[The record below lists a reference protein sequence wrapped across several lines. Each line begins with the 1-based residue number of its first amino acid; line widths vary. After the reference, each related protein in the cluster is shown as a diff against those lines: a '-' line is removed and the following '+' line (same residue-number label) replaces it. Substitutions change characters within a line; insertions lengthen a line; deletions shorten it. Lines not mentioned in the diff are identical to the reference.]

1 MSTKT
6 KPKRSPAVRAW
17 LKQELKEQQERH
29 KKIVAEMDA
38 LSPQRE
44 KWIEEFFQRIQ
55 TRGFCVHWDIRR
67 KIAPEEIPPRPKR
80 KLRVVY

>member
-1 MSTKT
+1 MPART
-6 KPKRSPAVRAW
+6 KPKRSREVRAW
-17 LKQELKEQQERH
+17 LKGELRDQQERY
-29 KKIVAEMDA
+29 KKIVAEMEA

-44 KWIEEFFQRIQ
+44 TWIKEFFERIQ

-67 KIAPEEIPPRPKR
+67 KIGPEEIPPRPRR